1 MIKEYNDRDDGNTLI
16 DSSLYTPDYI
26 LDKALDIGE
35 SILKCGGEAH
45 RIEDTVVRICSAYG
59 AEKTDV
65 FALPSLIIA
74 GIRMSDGRT
83 ASHVRRVYKTTNNM
97 YKLDEMN
104 AISRDVC
111 SGKITLEDIDDRLK
125 KISTSVP
132 YSKVLSVIGGMV
144 AAGGFA
150 VFFGGNF
157 YDAIAAAIAGFF
169 VSLMNIPKLN
179 LVNKMLYT
187 IAQAFVG
194 AICGLILVHFGVG
207 SNIDMIMIGTIMLM
221 IPGLAFG
228 NAVRDL
234 LFGDTVSGIM
244 QLVQAALTAVMI
256 AFGYIVAILFFG
268 GVIK

>member
-1 MIKEYNDRDDGNTLI
+1 MIKEYNNRDDGKTII

-35 SILKCGGEAH
+35 SILKCGGESH

-59 AEKTDV
+59 AQQTDV

-74 GIRMSDGRT
+74 GIRMPDGRT

-97 YKLDEMN
+97 FKLDEMN

-111 SGKITLEDIDDRLK
+111 CGAISLEEVDK
-125 KISTSVP
+125 KLSEINTSVP
-132 YSKVLSVIGGMV
+132 YSKIISVIGGMV

-150 VFFGGNF
+150 VFFGGDL
-157 YDAIAAAIAGFF
+157 YDAVAAAIAGFF

-194 AICGLILVHFGVG
+194 AMCGLLLVHFGIG

-244 QLVQAALTAVMI
+244 QLVQAVLTAVMI

-268 GVIK
+268 GVIR

>member
-1 MIKEYNDRDDGNTLI
+1 MIKDFNDRKDGKALI
-16 DSSLYTPDYI
+16 DSSLYTPDFI

-35 SILKCGGEAH
+35 SILKCGGESH

-59 AEKTDV
+59 VEKTDV

-74 GIRMSDGRT
+74 GIRMPDGRT

-97 YKLDEMN
+97 YKLDEIN
-104 AISRDVC
+104 EVSREICNGELPIEEVDKKLKEIS
-111 SGKITLEDIDDRLK
+111 E
-125 KISTSVP
+125 SVP
-132 YSKVLSVIGGMV
+132 YSKVISVIGGMV

-150 VFFGGNF
+150 VFFGGDF
-157 YDAIAAAIAGFF
+157 SDAVAAAIAGFF
-169 VSLMNIPKLN
+169 VSLLNIPKLS

-187 IAQAFVG
+187 IAQAFIG
-194 AICGLILVHFGVG
+194 AITGLLLVHFGIG
-207 SNIDMIMIGTIMLM
+207 NNIDMIMIGTIMLM

-228 NAVRDL
+228 NSVRDL

-244 QLVQAALTAVMI
+244 QLVQAVLTAVMI

-268 GVIK
+268 GVVQ

>member
-1 MIKEYNDRDDGNTLI
+1 MARKKSKPSVGNVVI

-26 LDKALDIGE
+26 LDNALDIGE
-35 SILKCGGEAH
+35 NIIKCGGESH
-45 RIEDTVVRICSAYG
+45 RVEDTVVRICTAYG

-65 FALPSLIIA
+65 FALPSVITA
-74 GIRMSDGRT
+74 GIRMPDGRT

-97 YKLDEMN
+97 YKLDEIN
-104 AISRDVC
+104 SVSRDVC
-111 SGKITLEDIDDRLK
+111 SGKLALEAVDEKLNE
-125 KISTSVP
+125 ISNSVP
-132 YSKVLSVIGGMV
+132 YSKILSILGGMV

-150 VFFGGNF
+150 VFFGGDLT
-157 YDAIAAAIAGFF
+157 DAIAAAVAGFF
-169 VSLMNIPKLN
+169 VSLMNIPKLK

-194 AICGLILVHFGVG
+194 AMCGLILCHFGIG
-207 SNIDMIMIGTIMLM
+207 NNIDMIMIGTIMLM

-268 GVIK
+268 GVTK

>member
-1 MIKEYNDRDDGNTLI
+1 MIKDNDNRGKGEALPT
-16 DSSLYTPDYI
+16 SSLYTPDYI

-35 SILKCGGEAH
+35 SILKCGGESH

-59 AEKTDV
+59 AEQTDV

-74 GIRMSDGRT
+74 GIRMPDGKT
-83 ASHVRRVYKTTNNM
+83 SSHVRRVYKTTNNM
-97 YKLDEMN
+97 YKLDEIN
-104 AISRDVC
+104 EISREIC
-111 SGKITLEDIDDRLK
+111 MGKINLEDIDKRLK
-125 KISTSVP
+125 EVQTSVP
-132 YSKVLSVIGGMV
+132 YSKIISVIGGMV

-150 VFFGGNF
+150 VFFGGNL
-157 YDAIAAAIAGFF
+157 YDAFAAAIAGFF

-194 AICGLILVHFGVG
+194 AMCGLVLVHFGLG
-207 SNIDMIMIGTIMLM
+207 TNIDMIMIGTIMLM

-244 QLVQAALTAVMI
+244 QLVQAVLTAVMI